1 MDIDRVSDILRYTHV
16 FSPEQLA
23 DGTNASLSAYEQQGY
38 TIRAVKNTWTDPNL
52 PYKGINVRM
61 LSPDGQ
67 PLEVQFHTQE
77 SFALKSGE
85 MHDLYKQ
92 YGKLPK
98 DSVEAIELQ
107 NRMFALSRSLQMP
120 ARISEVRKS

>member
-1 MDIDRVSDILRYTHV
+1 
-16 FSPEQLA
+16 
-23 DGTNASLSAYEQQGY
+23 
-38 TIRAVKNTWTDPNL
+38 
-52 PYKGINVRM
+52 M

-67 PLEVQFHTQE
+67 QLEVQFHTQE

-98 DSVEAIELQ
+98 DSMEAIEIQ